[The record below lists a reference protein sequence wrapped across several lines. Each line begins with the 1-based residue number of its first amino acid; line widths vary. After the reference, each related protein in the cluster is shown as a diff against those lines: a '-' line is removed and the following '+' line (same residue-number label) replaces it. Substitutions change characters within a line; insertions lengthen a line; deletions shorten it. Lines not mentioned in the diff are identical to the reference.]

1 MTSTTMGSLRE
12 VQKLDERIGEL
23 REALATFDEKLA
35 EVEEPALALEAELS
49 QVSDRLAQMRTDV
62 RRLERAAD
70 DKRARAEKMDQR
82 LTRVSNLRE
91 EAAVQTELDLIR
103 RAIEGDEQEAL
114 QLIDQISRTER
125 AVEEL
130 EEAATEAR
138 EEVEPR
144 QRALVEDRQTY
155 IDRVEAFQDRRTE
168 VLAEMGAAERRVYEA
183 FHQSG
188 RSIVVASL
196 LEDGACG
203 HCFGVIPLQL
213 QNEIRRGEG
222 LIRCENCGVILT
234 AEPEPVLPDELS
246 SPLEPPTFGEVEVE
260 VEESDET
267 DVEISSEDAT
277 DPGTETADEETP

>member
-12 VQKLDERIGEL
+12 VQKLDERLQEL
-23 REALATFDEKLA
+23 RRALETFDEKLA
-35 EVEEPALALEAELS
+35 EVEEPALKLEAELS
-49 QVSDRLAQMRTDV
+49 QVSERLAQMRADV
-62 RRLERAAD
+62 RKLERSAD
-70 DKRARAEKMDQR
+70 DKRSRAGRMDQR

-114 QLIDQISRTER
+114 QLIDQISRTEM

-130 EEAATEAR
+130 EAAAAEAR
-138 EEVEPR
+138 GEVEPR
-144 QRALVEDRQTY
+144 QRALIDDRQSY
-155 IDRVEAFQDRRTE
+155 LDRVETFRERRAE
-168 VLAEMGAAERRVYEA
+168 VLEEIGHAERRVYEA

-188 RSIVVASL
+188 RAIVVASL

-222 LIRCENCGVILT
+222 LIRCEACGVILT
-234 AEPEPVLPDELS
+234 AEPEPILSDELS
-246 SPLEPPTFGEVEVE
+246 SPLEPPTFGAADEEGPEMDAEGSEGPSDDVAGSE
-260 VEESDET
+260 VEET
-267 DVEISSEDAT
+267 D
-277 DPGTETADEETP
+277 